1 MRIEIDSL
9 TEFFSA
15 DETNELSIHW
25 FSMKYQIIAHPY
37 FRIIHA
43 ENVTLRRRKSHQI
56 HDFSHLNTKN
66 TVFKCFN
73 ST

>member
-25 FSMKYQIIAHPY
+25 FSMKYQLIAHP
-37 FRIIHA
+37 
-43 ENVTLRRRKSHQI
+43 
-56 HDFSHLNTKN
+56 
-66 TVFKCFN
+66 
-73 ST
+73 